1 MTLLEVALALS
12 VMAVVSA
19 GLISL
24 QAQSAARAK
33 DAATSDRTAAVVQA
47 ATTYV
52 QQNFTQIVTDYVA
65 PGLAI
70 PIYTASG
77 AAPAG
82 LTSVQAA
89 GLLPSGWQTTNP
101 YGQAEWLLVLQT
113 SATPTFDFL
122 VVTQGGQNIPA
133 GELPYVAAKVGAAGG
148 FVSSQAPYSATSVEG
163 AYGGWNYLA
172 SKWNIGGH
180 VPSDGHLAAIL
191 SYGQTPLAQYLFRVA
206 VPGHPEANQMST
218 AIDMN
223 GNDIDNAN
231 SVNAVNVN
239 ATDVNATTMTA
250 TGNVNATN
258 VIASGN
264 VQVGGNTLTPNDVAM
279 TNSLYNG
286 TFPISTASGGNLQIT
301 KNLAVSGGTTASQG
315 VTMGAVASLGGGCSP
330 NGKMAAEAG
339 GTGIVLSCQSGVW
352 NYNQALPAGSFY
364 LQESFIAPY
373 YCMRGA
379 DPVNGIYTSWLCST
393 MAL

>member
-1 MTLLEVALALS
+1 VRPRRTAGLTLLEVALALS
-12 VMAVVSA
+12 IMAVVSA

-33 DAATSDRTAAVVQA
+33 DAATSDRTAAIVQA
-47 ATTYV
+47 ANTYI
-52 QQNFTQIVTDYVA
+52 QQNFTQIVTDYAA

-89 GLLPSGWQTTNP
+89 GLLPSGWTTTNP

-148 FVSSQAPYSATSVEG
+148 FVSSQAPYTATSVEG

-172 SKWNIGGH
+172 SKWAIGGH
-180 VPSDGHLAAIL
+180 APSDGHLAAVL
-191 SYGQTPLAQYLFRVA
+191 SFGQTPLAQYLYRVS

-218 AIDMN
+218 ALDMN

-239 ATDVNATTMTA
+239 ATNLNASGKLAVTGTSTFGA
-250 TGNVNATN
+250 DISVTGNV
-258 VIASGN
+258 
-264 VQVGGNTLTPNDVAM
+264 
-279 TNSLYNG
+279 
-286 TFPISTASGGNLQIT
+286 TASGTLTAQDFVLSGQGNKKVSTGIYDAAMVASGTVVAKPTCPAGENPQIF
-301 KNLAVSGGTTASQG
+301 LAPASFSDNGTGGTMSSVQTWA
-315 VTMGAVASLGGGCSP
+315 VNNGATWTV
-330 NGKMAAEAG
+330 NMQVQTEAG
-339 GTGIVLSCQSGVW
+339 TITPDAAHGAIQVL
-352 NYNQALPAGSFY
+352 
-364 LQESFIAPY
+364 
-373 YCMRGA
+373 
-379 DPVNGIYTSWLCST
+379 TKCS
-393 MAL
+393 